1 MEGGTIRL
9 DLSGAEGGPL
19 SGRIDARNFVVV
31 NEPRLKSIVGSA
43 PAAPGN
49 GRSARG
55 DPQHDIDV
63 SRVRFERGFS
73 QIEKGDGYLVLSKG
87 VVRGPEIGSTF
98 QGTLYDK
105 NGNMD
110 MTGTF
115 MPAYGVNRIF
125 GEIPIFGRI
134 LGNGRDRGL
143 IGITYR
149 LSGDAKSPTLQ
160 VNPISA
166 IAPGIFRSIFEFR

>member
-1 MEGGTIRL
+1 V
-9 DLSGAEGGPL
+9 D
-19 SGRIDARNFVVV
+19 
-31 NEPRLKSIVGSA
+31 EPRLKSIVGSA
-43 PAAPGN
+43 PAANSN
-49 GRSARG
+49 GRSSSG
-55 DPQHDIDV
+55 ELPQDIDV
-63 SRVRFERGFS
+63 SRVRFERGFAR
-73 QIEKGDGYLVLSKG
+73 IEKGDGYLRLSKG
-87 VVRGPEIGSTF
+87 VLRGPEIGTTF
-98 QGTLYDK
+98 QGTLYDPD
-105 NGNMD
+105 GNMD

-134 LGNGRDRGL
+134 LGNGRDRAL